1 MNRANKMLPLLLPLL
16 LLFRVRDLETFVLR
30 LSSQKSRMIERSIV
44 AVFELR
50 LSNAFLFRFVFLF
63 FFMKKEISFIYYF
76 HIITVHEMSLLN
88 FMREVNCKFAKLG
101 YVYENNNRNQRI

>member
-50 LSNAFLFRFVFLF
+50 PSNAFLFRF

-88 FMREVNCKFAKLG
+88 FMREVNCKFAKRG

>member
-1 MNRANKMLPLLLPLL
+1 MNRANKMLPLL

-50 LSNAFLFRFVFLF
+50 PSNAFHFLILFLF
-63 FFMKKEISFIYYF
+63 FYEKRNQFHIYYF
-76 HIITVHEMSLLN
+76 NIITVHEMSLLN
-88 FMREVNCKFAKLG
+88 FMREVNCKFAKRD
-101 YVYENNNRNQRI
+101 YVYENNNNRNKRI